1 MNNNLFNKFGFGH
14 KYINYKDSID
24 CCYIY
29 EYDIVFFHFLW
40 IQLLPL
46 FFPFKNSDNYENI
59 AIFAAIFNNSIL

>member
-29 EYDIVFFHFLW
+29 EYDNVFFHFFMDSV
-40 IQLLPL
+40 ITVV
-46 FFPFKNSDNYENI
+46 FSM
-59 AIFAAIFNNSIL
+59 

>member
-29 EYDIVFFHFLW
+29 EYDNVFF
-40 IQLLPL
+40 L
-46 FFPFKNSDNYENI
+46 FFMDSVITVVF
-59 AIFAAIFNNSIL
+59 SI